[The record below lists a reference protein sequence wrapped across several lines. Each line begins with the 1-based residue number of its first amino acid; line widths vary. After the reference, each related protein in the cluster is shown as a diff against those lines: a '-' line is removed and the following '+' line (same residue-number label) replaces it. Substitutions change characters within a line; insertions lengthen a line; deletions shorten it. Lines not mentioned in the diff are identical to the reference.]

1 MIKPLDGS
9 EAALVEAQKAG
20 IDAPVRMTIG
30 EVAVS
35 LKAVRVL
42 RNMQYEIESRAKYV
56 RQVGEKLA
64 SGEFVGEGSLEL
76 MKEFSE
82 DIRIMKEMLDV

>member
-1 MIKPLDGS
+1 MIKPLDGA

-42 RNMQYEIESRAKYV
+42 RNTEYLIEKRAKFI
-56 RQVGEKLA
+56 RETAEKLSA
-64 SGEFVGEGSLEL
+64 GEYVSDSTLEL
-76 MKEFSE
+76 MKGFSE